1 MNARTL
7 TIFRLYQLFNGIIFT
22 GPIWAVFLLSRGLS
36 LTQFG
41 LVEAALHVG
50 MLAAQVP
57 TGALADA
64 LGRRRLLVAAGFFT
78 AAGELGYV
86 YAPGFWLI
94 CLAGAIHGVAFALR
108 TGADEAYLF
117 DALAHDDAHAQFPR
131 MLGGLWA
138 VFQFAGAISF
148 LAGGL
153 IATWSRPAAFWL
165 TAICAL
171 VASAIAAR
179 LPDDARGGARHGIGV
194 ARSGL
199 GALRRSPRLAL
210 LTVAWSVYWAAF
222 TSAWFYAAPLFQQR
236 GASDAT
242 LGLALGGGML
252 VGAGFSWAGGHLT
265 NRVPL
270 TASVGLTSLVA
281 ALALVAGPALPGL
294 VLPVLVLLVVAG
306 APELVY
312 VTLSTYLQHNTR
324 SEFRATSMSIAEG
337 FFSIQMLWLFPLV
350 GYLDA
355 TRGFT
360 TGYALCA
367 GLALLA
373 GGLFIASQRLAG
385 LDQAAETTAATA

>member
-1 MNARTL
+1 MHARTL

-22 GPIWAVFLLSRGLS
+22 GPVWAVYLLSRGLT

-50 MLAAQVP
+50 MLVAQVP

-64 LGRRRLLVAAGFFT
+64 LGRRLLVAAGFFT

-86 YAPGFWLI
+86 YAPGFGLI

-117 DALAHDDAHAQFPR
+117 DALAHDDAQAQFPR

-138 VFQFAGAISF
+138 VFQFASAISF

-171 VASAIAAR
+171 IASGIASR
-179 LPDDARGGARHGIGV
+179 LPDDARGTAGQGLSV

-199 GALRRSPRLAL
+199 SALRRSPRLAV
-210 LTVAWSVYWAAF
+210 LTIAWSIYWAAF
-222 TSAWFYAAPLFQQR
+222 TSAWFYPAPLFAER
-236 GASDAT
+236 GASDAM
-242 LGLALGGGML
+242 LGFVLGGGML
-252 VGAGFSWAGGHLT
+252 VGALFSWVGGRMHDRT
-265 NRVPL
+265 TL
-270 TASVGLTSLVA
+270 TASVGVTSLLAAA
-281 ALALVAGPALPGL
+281 ALVIGPALP
-294 VLPVLVLLVVAG
+294 VLMLLVVAG
-306 APELVY
+306 VPELVY

-324 SEFRATSMSIAEG
+324 SEFRATSMSIAESC
-337 FFSIQMLWLFPLV
+337 FSIQMLWLFPLV
-350 GYLDA
+350 GYLCSTSGYVA
-355 TRGFT
+355 
-360 TGYALCA
+360 GYAVCA
-367 GLALLA
+367 VLSLVAA
-373 GGLFIASQRLAG
+373 GMFIGSQRLAG
-385 LDQAAETTAATA
+385 LEPAAEPAPAEAPAVTA